1 MNATWIKKIGF
12 SALGAALATGTVAM
26 AGPIGVTVDFSCSD
40 GQGTLVS
47 SGNVCTPSG
56 PNHPVAINSWSQ
68 GFTGSLGAGSINT
81 AITTPSKVYWNP
93 EYGDPAPG
101 LTATAGGTGLQTL
114 TVTDAG
120 DYLFSFTG
128 IDIGSTQAGSGNGIE
143 YNVYGYNQ
151 GTLVFSDTDQY
162 ICTTSG
168 SCGPTT
174 PTWTWVSGN
183 SDLLTEL
190 VITTEDFGGNTYYDN
205 LEVEAVPAPE
215 PGSLFLLGTGLLGL
229 AFVAFRKSRT
239 ASLSL
244 HS

>member
-26 AGPIGVTVDFSCSD
+26 AGPIGVTVDFSCTD
-40 GQGTLVS
+40 GQGVKTAG
-47 SGNVCTPSG
+47 GNVCTPGG
-56 PNHPVAINSWSQ
+56 PSSNTPIKSWSQ
-68 GFTGSLGAGSINT
+68 GFTGSLGAGSVNT
-81 AITTPSKVYWNP
+81 ALTGHGVDYAPST
-93 EYGDPAPG
+93 GDPAPG
-101 LTATAGGTGLQTL
+101 LLAPPGGTALETL
-114 TVTDAG
+114 TVSVAG

-128 IDIGSTQAGSGNGIE
+128 IDIGSNTDLGAKAIQ

-151 GTLVFSDTDQY
+151 GTLVFEEIDNY
-162 ICTTSG
+162 ICTTTMP
-168 SCGPTT
+168 CGPS
-174 PTWTWVSGN
+174 PTFYWVSGN
-183 SDLLTEL
+183 SDLLTQL
-190 VITTEDFGGNTYYDN
+190 VITTEDLNGPTYYDN

-239 ASLSL
+239 ANLTL

>member
-40 GQGTLVS
+40 GQGVKTGG
-47 SGNVCTPSG
+47 GNVCTPNG
-56 PNHPVAINSWSQ
+56 PSSNTPIKSWSQ
-68 GFTGSLGAGSINT
+68 GFTGSLGAGSVNT
-81 AITTPSKVYWNP
+81 TFTGPGMDWSPAH
-93 EYGDPAPG
+93 GDPAPG
-101 LTATAGGTGLQTL
+101 LAAPPGGASNQTL
-114 TVTDAG
+114 TISVAG

-128 IDIGSTQAGSGNGIE
+128 IDIGSNTDLGANAIK
-143 YNVYGYNQ
+143 YYVYGYNQ
-151 GTLVFSDTDQY
+151 GTLVFEDADVY
-162 ICTTSG
+162 ICTSANP
-168 SCGPTT
+168 CGPGI
-174 PTWTWVSGN
+174 TWYWVAGN
-183 SDLLTEL
+183 SDLLTQL
-190 VITTEDFGGNTYYDN
+190 VITTEDISGTTYYDN

-239 ASLSL
+239 ANLTL